1 MAASRLA
8 GKPSGQKIR
17 NGCCAIAAR
26 KLHPS
31 AAVTRLIRGFRQPGF
46 ALATPTWSSFTP
58 AWADS
63 VGSPISSLFATGYGN
78 PPVAVSNVPEPAT
91 WLMLGLGFLA
101 VGHQLR
107 QRHRGGPKW
116 VMA

>member
-1 MAASRLA
+1 MLSNLPEARWGAPTVRLTEGLRNIVANNQSFDVRGLA
-8 GKPSGQKIR
+8 G
-17 NGCCAIAAR
+17 
-26 KLHPS
+26 
-31 AAVTRLIRGFRQPGF
+31 QPCF
-46 ALATPTWSSFTP
+46 ALAAPTRSSFTP

-63 VGSPISSLFATGYGN
+63 VGSQISSLFAAGFGN